1 MTWGSEQGVSV
12 KTVTCVMCNR
22 LVPWVSPAVKLFP
35 AWNNPV
41 STRLRVCAGDGRV
54 HKCLREKRKQLSER
68 CRAEELLLEEKES
81 GSIELSVNLL
91 KACNSERRMFCKE
104 VQTGQARV
112 FRCLAEN
119 MNDADFGNTCKY
131 QIINKMQRRWVGG
144 GRVRPR
150 RG

>member
-1 MTWGSEQGVSV
+1 M
-12 KTVTCVMCNR
+12 
-22 LVPWVSPAVKLFP
+22 
-35 AWNNPV
+35 
-41 STRLRVCAGDGRV
+41 

-81 GSIELSVNLL
+81 SSIELSVNLL
-91 KACNSERRMFCKE
+91 KACNSERKMFCKE

-131 QIINKMQRRWVGG
+131 QIINKMQRRWVQDMKK
-144 GRVRPR
+144 
-150 RG
+150 